1 MISSFLRK
9 QLAICFCLVLCNPT
23 LIYITRSQ
31 LGIKSSG
38 RGLLVAGQQVAGLR
52 QHEPRPN
59 ALFLFLSLLLL
70 VLPWQLGS
78 SGGLVVA
85 RDATPYQ
92 LVREAR
98 RQLVHPPNSIS
109 IKYIF
114 STKLVS
120 VSTCGKYVPCKK
132 SEEILERKI
141 DVNDVEDQT
150 K

>member
-1 MISSFLRK
+1 M
-9 QLAICFCLVLCNPT
+9 
-23 LIYITRSQ
+23 
-31 LGIKSSG
+31 
-38 RGLLVAGQQVAGLR
+38 
-52 QHEPRPN
+52 
-59 ALFLFLSLLLL
+59 
-70 VLPWQLGS
+70 
-78 SGGLVVA
+78 VA

-98 RQLVHPPNSIS
+98 RQLVLPPKSIS

-120 VSTCGKYVPCKK
+120 VSTCGKYVPCEK

-150 K
+150 KLIFLAQHLYVTHNRCADAADVN

>member
-1 MISSFLRK
+1 M
-9 QLAICFCLVLCNPT
+9 
-23 LIYITRSQ
+23 
-31 LGIKSSG
+31 
-38 RGLLVAGQQVAGLR
+38 
-52 QHEPRPN
+52 
-59 ALFLFLSLLLL
+59 
-70 VLPWQLGS
+70 
-78 SGGLVVA
+78 VA

-92 LVREAR
+92 VVREAR
-98 RQLVHPPNSIS
+98 RQLVHPPNIIS

-120 VSTCGKYVPCKK
+120 LSTCGKYVLGKKK